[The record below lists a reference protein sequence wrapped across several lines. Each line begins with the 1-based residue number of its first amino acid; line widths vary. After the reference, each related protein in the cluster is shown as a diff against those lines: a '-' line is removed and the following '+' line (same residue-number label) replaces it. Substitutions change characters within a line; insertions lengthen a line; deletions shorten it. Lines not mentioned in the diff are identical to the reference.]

1 MTTEP
6 IKLGEMEG
14 RVGRLEAL
22 TGESRQDMRE
32 IRADLKAIIGRL
44 GSMPTKT
51 DLETWNVA
59 IGARERC
66 ALRGRRRLDRRR
78 PRLARSPLG

>member
-1 MTTEP
+1 MGTEP
-6 IKLGEMEG
+6 LNPGEMEG

-44 GSMPTKT
+44 GSMPTKA
-51 DLETWNVA
+51 DLETWKWQLVLASVA
-59 IGARERC
+59 LYAVVVGSIVGGLAW
-66 ALRGRRRLDRRR
+66 LD
-78 PRLARSPLG
+78 PH